1 MNHNILKVIMSTK
14 KPRKTTKRKST
25 RKKKESKQCQ
35 LIFNKDL
42 SLNPFK
48 QEHESGVFDKLET
61 RKITP
66 SSLYEDKYFPK
77 SLKEFIGNK
86 DSIKQF
92 KDLLDKKQNRL
103 IIIHGPHGIGKTC
116 LWKLVLQEKYN
127 VIEFNID
134 NSSEKTVLFD
144 NVSKALNNTSVN
156 KFVETRPR
164 VIVIEDL
171 DKTIGDGVYYNKLL
185 DFISKK
191 TNECMVIGITSNLKK
206 KYKTPTK
213 VDIIEL
219 VYPEYSEMEKY
230 AKRIAKNESLSVSD
244 RGIKLLIMS
253 SRFDFRKIL
262 QCFKLLSFG
271 VTTQQIKKKDIL
283 RVVNFSETDANFSA
297 YEIVE
302 EAFSGDPPVWDDE
315 DSLDRLCGYCY
326 SDQNTIMDLFYSNIS
341 GGKMEL
347 NEISEILDNIAMGDI
362 FHSEMFG
369 DQKWD
374 LKDYSLIYGC
384 VNPIW
389 ITSNRKNKTNSV
401 IKLKKNYLNNYHMT
415 ISKNKSIYRS
425 IYENRRINS
434 NFTKM
439 DLQYIVQ
446 YIVKP
451 LLESEVEQENLIEDL
466 IKMGIN
472 GESYCKLREHKLLQ
486 NPPKSLTKTQKNKML
501 KRFEN
506 Y

>member
-1 MNHNILKVIMSTK
+1 MSSLPK
-14 KPRKTTKRKST
+14 KRKSV

-48 QEHESGVFDKLET
+48 QEHELGVFDKLET
-61 RKITP
+61 RKITT
-66 SSLYEDKYFPK
+66 STLYEDKYFPK
-77 SLKEFIGNK
+77 TLKDYVGNK
-86 DSIKQF
+86 CAIKQF
-92 KDLLDKKQNRL
+92 KSLLDKKQNRL
-103 IIIHGPHGIGKTC
+103 IIIHGPHGIGKTTM
-116 LWKLVLQEKYN
+116 WKLVFQEKYN

-134 NSSEKTVLFD
+134 NSSEKAVLFD
-144 NVSKALNNTSVN
+144 NISKALNNTSVN

-164 VIVIEDL
+164 VIVIEDI

-185 DFISKK
+185 DYISKK
-191 TNECMVIGITSNLKK
+191 TNECMVVAITSNLKK

-219 VYPEYSEMEKY
+219 VYPEYPKMEKY
-230 AKRIAKNESLSVSD
+230 AKQIAKNESLNISD
-244 RGIKLLIMS
+244 KGIKLIIIS
-253 SRFDFRKIL
+253 SRYDFRKIL
-262 QCFKLLSFG
+262 QFFKLLSFG
-271 VTTQQIKKKDIL
+271 VSNQKIKRKDIL
-283 RVVNFSETDANFSA
+283 RVVNFSEADANFSA

-302 EAFSGDPPVWDDE
+302 EAFSGDTPVWDKE

-341 GGKMEL
+341 CGNTSMGEVCD
-347 NEISEILDNIAMGDI
+347 ILDNIAMGDV

-374 LKDYSLIYGC
+374 LKDYSLIHGC
-384 VNPIW
+384 VCCIW
-389 ITSNRKNKTNSV
+389 TISNRKNKTNSV
-401 IKLKKNYLNNYHMT
+401 IKLKKNYLNNYHMN
-415 ISKNKSIYRS
+415 ISRNKGIYKSIYDS
-425 IYENRRINS
+425 RRINS
-434 NFTKM
+434 NFSVM

-446 YIVKP
+446 YIIKP
-451 LLESEVEQENLIEDL
+451 LLESEDNQENLIQDL
-466 IKMGIN
+466 VKMGIS